1 MRTAIAAATLIL
13 AVSGCGRLDHL
24 GRPPSFSSSENSREH
39 LAMAAT
45 GLPRTLEKQRV
56 VDQASLWSAS
66 SSSLLGDPRAS
77 NPGDILTV
85 VIQID
90 EKAEISNST
99 SRSRSADERMQ
110 VPELLGLP
118 QRIDQHMPEG
128 ASMADAVEL
137 KSKSESDGDG
147 SVRRKEKLTL
157 RIAATVTDLMPS
169 GVLRIEG
176 SQEVRVNY
184 ELRELLVS
192 GYVRPEDISR
202 NNEITYDKIA
212 SARISYGGR
221 GQISDFQQPRW
232 GQQIADIILPF

>member
-1 MRTAIAAATLIL
+1 MRFLLGATAVAL
-13 AVSGCGRLDHL
+13 ALSGCGRLDHL
-24 GRPPSFSSSENSREH
+24 GKPPSFSPTDTSRAD
-39 LAMAAT
+39 LAMAST
-45 GLPRTLEKQRV
+45 GLPQTLEKQRL
-56 VDQASLWSAS
+56 VDRSSLWSAS
-66 SSSLLGDPRAS
+66 SNSLLGDPRAS
-77 NPGDILTV
+77 DRGDILTV
-85 VIQID
+85 VIEID

-99 SRSRSADERMQ
+99 SRSRTADERME

-118 QRIDQHMPEG
+118 QQIDQIMPPG

-137 KSKSESDGDG
+137 KSKSESEGDG

-157 RIAATVTDLMPS
+157 RIAATVTDVMPG
-169 GVLRIEG
+169 GVIRIEG

-212 SARISYGGR
+212 QARISYGGR
-221 GQISDFQQPRW
+221 GQISDYQQPRW
-232 GQQIADIILPF
+232 GQQVADILLPF